1 LPTKKLY
8 IFVKFF
14 SFIASLNLPSYFKFN
29 FDCFCWSMWH
39 IHLSTY
45 KEHNV
50 TANELKNWKLLG
62 KGTVSNWE
70 TQVSL
75 KEAAVSKGI
84 TVISPKTEGGNIIL
98 KDKILALTPATVTV
112 NMLSVSDIGE
122 TESLTIPTDYDG
134 SFGLRT
140 KQKQRYFIAFKN
152 TSHNVTSFIKNI
164 QTQRCLFSLTKITL
178 GRQEFNTT

>member
-1 LPTKKLY
+1 
-8 IFVKFF
+8 
-14 SFIASLNLPSYFKFN
+14 
-29 FDCFCWSMWH
+29 
-39 IHLSTY
+39 
-45 KEHNV
+45 
-50 TANELKNWKLLG
+50 
-62 KGTVSNWE
+62 
-70 TQVSL
+70 
-75 KEAAVSKGI
+75 
-84 TVISPKTEGGNIIL
+84 
-98 KDKILALTPATVTV
+98 
-112 NMLSVSDIGE
+112 MLSVSDIGE